1 MVPNSQV
8 LQDLVQT
15 SSTPRLATTDGLL
28 ECLEQALSSQIR
40 EVHQDLKESAINT
53 TAFRKTKSRRE
64 RVKTIYN
71 DYFQQ
76 NKDLFIAFFSKDPED
91 KTRKHNDDGLI
102 SINFLTDVLYP
113 HVRKTISDI
122 KQEKQYQT
130 NGQFNTELWT
140 AQWGTLNDFEVIR
153 TICQADIQV
162 EKRKEDYTM
171 NGEFNQMKWD
181 NKWKHKYWFSIW
193 MKIKAE

>member
-91 KTRKHNDDGLI
+91 KTRKHNVLVDNECPFHSVRATAVTTGMAPGRSRLQLFNLI
-102 SINFLTDVLYP
+102 
-113 HVRKTISDI
+113 VR
-122 KQEKQYQT
+122 
-130 NGQFNTELWT
+130 
-140 AQWGTLNDFEVIR
+140 
-153 TICQADIQV
+153 
-162 EKRKEDYTM
+162 
-171 NGEFNQMKWD
+171 
-181 NKWKHKYWFSIW
+181 
-193 MKIKAE
+193 